1 MRPLGKRC
9 AVLFLLAASAVFCHL
24 AMANTLGPDFDARVQ
39 TAAEEVMEQ
48 YGIPGLAIALTR
60 NGKQRFYSYG
70 VASKDTQQPVS
81 RDTLFELGSISKT
94 FTVTLATHAQ
104 AKGLLS
110 LGDSPGTY
118 LPSLRGSALDRVTLI
133 NLGTHTAGG
142 FPLQVPEAI
151 GNTQQLLDYFKAWQ
165 PTYAPGS
172 HRTYANP
179 SIGLLGM
186 IAAKALNLPFDAA
199 LEQQLFAELGM
210 PDSHIQVPA
219 SKLPRYAQGYN
230 KEDAPVRLNPGVLA
244 AEAYG
249 VKSSAKDLIRFIEAN
264 LGRTETGPTLARALA
279 DTRRGYFQIGA
290 MTQDLIWEQYSYPV
304 TLATLLEGNANRMVF
319 ESMAA
324 TPLNPPLPPQDAVWV
339 NKTGSTNGFSAY
351 LAFVP
356 AKQLGIVLLA
366 NKNHPSEAR
375 VRLAHR
381 ILSELDCCAQAE
393 H

>member
-9 AVLFLLAASAVFCHL
+9 AALFLLAASAAFGQL
-24 AMANTLGPDFDARVQ
+24 ALANTPGPAFDARVHS
-39 TAAEEVMEQ
+39 AAQEVMDQ
-48 YGIPGLAIALTR
+48 YGIPGLAIALTH

-70 VASKDTQQPVS
+70 VASRETRQPVS

-94 FTVTLATHAQ
+94 FTVTLAAYAQ
-104 AKGLLS
+104 AQGRLS
-110 LGDSPGTY
+110 LDDSPGSY
-118 LPSLRGSALDRVTLI
+118 LPHLRGSALDRVTLL

-172 HRTYANP
+172 YRTYANP

-186 IAAKALNLPFDAA
+186 IAAKALNLPFDVA
-199 LEQQLFAELGM
+199 LEQRLFPELGM

-249 VKSSAKDLIRFIEAN
+249 VKSSARDLIHFIEAQ
-264 LGRTETGPTLARALA
+264 LGRTKTDPTLARALA
-279 DTRRGYFQIGA
+279 DTRRGYFQLGA
-290 MTQDLIWEQYSYPV
+290 MTQDLIWEQYRYPV
-304 TLATLLEGNANRMVF
+304 TLETLLQGNANTLAY
-319 ESMAA
+319 ESHAVTA
-324 TPLNPPLPPQDAVWV
+324 LNPPLPPQDAVWV

-351 LAFVP
+351 VAFVP

-366 NKNHPSEAR
+366 NKNHPNEAR

-381 ILSELDCCAQAE
+381 ILSELD
-393 H
+393 

>member
-1 MRPLGKRC
+1 MRSLGKRC
-9 AVLFLLAASAVFCHL
+9 AALFLLAASAAFSHL
-24 AMANTLGPDFDARVQ
+24 ALANPPGPDFDARVQ
-39 TAAEEVMEQ
+39 SAAQEVMDQ
-48 YGIPGLAIALTR
+48 YGIPGLAIALTH

-70 VASKDTQQPVS
+70 VASRETRQPVD

-94 FTVTLATHAQ
+94 FTVTLATYAQ
-104 AKGLLS
+104 AQGRLS
-110 LGDSPGTY
+110 LGDSPGSY
-118 LPSLRGSALDRVTLI
+118 LPPLRGSALDRVTLL

-199 LEQQLFAELGM
+199 LKQRLFPELGM

-249 VKSSAKDLIRFIEAN
+249 VKSSARDLIHFVEAQ

-279 DTRRGYFQIGA
+279 DTRRGYFQLGA
-290 MTQDLIWEQYSYPV
+290 MTQDLIWEQYRYPV
-304 TLATLLEGNANRMVF
+304 TLETLLQGNANTLAY
-319 ESMAA
+319 ESHAVTA
-324 TPLNPPLPPQDAVWV
+324 LNPPLPPQDAVWV

-366 NKNHPSEAR
+366 NKNHPNEAR

-381 ILSELDCCAQAE
+381 ILSELE
-393 H
+393 